1 MIGDLASGK
10 TDMAVTS
17 KAARERHRV
26 GLFLHCSAPGPH
38 ARPSHGLCPGQEE
51 FENIR
56 VMSYEKADVFIVTY
70 SVVDPPSFHS
80 IRDVWWPVPWLIWV
94 DSRPVPRGTR
104 RACGHQ
110 LWPPGGQADAPETQ
124 APLVLGCIR
133 GTYAWCRLWPTSSAT
148 YRRARAFARSSKNA
162 WSSSSRWP
170 ITTKRERTAAA
181 GSEGSEPMTTSRRGA
196 SRSLCGRRAAARQPG
211 SPAEGGHRTD
221 HHPAQ
226 C

>member
-1 MIGDLASGK
+1 MLTVSGRLHQDREAKCSVKLVMIGDLASGK

-80 IRDVWWPVPWLIWV
+80 IRDVWWPEIHGLYPEVPVVLV
-94 DSRPVPRGTR
+94 GT
-104 RACGHQ
+104 
-110 LWPPGGQADAPETQ
+110 
-124 APLVLGCIR
+124 
-133 GTYAWCRLWPTSSAT
+133 
-148 YRRARAFARSSKNA
+148 N
-162 WSSSSRWP
+162 
-170 ITTKRERTAAA
+170 
-181 GSEGSEPMTTSRRGA
+181 
-196 SRSLCGRRAAARQPG
+196 CGRR
-211 SPAEGGHRTD
+211 EDKRTLQKLKLQSLR
-221 HHPAQ
+221 PVR
-226 C
+226 